1 MKNCA
6 ALAVMH
12 LSLMRIGL
20 RFMPESSFRRTS
32 ITTQACNIPSQEVIF
47 SDVFLMLCQ
56 IGGGVP
62 CSKEENSKR
71 NKHVRQLDA
80 IKDAEIIGKILQC
93 KLGIELVR
101 KEIIYVKKE
110 DIQMP
115 GMWVRDRNI

>member
-6 ALAVMH
+6 ALTVMH

-20 RFMPESSFRRTS
+20 RFMPELSFQRTS
-32 ITTQACNIPSQEVIF
+32 TTTQACNIPSQEVIF

-56 IGGGVP
+56 IGGDVP

-80 IKDAEIIGKILQC
+80 IKDAEIIGKTPMQV
-93 KLGIELVR
+93 G
-101 KEIIYVKKE
+101 Y
-110 DIQMP
+110 
-115 GMWVRDRNI
+115 